1 MGSGISASNEPSYGA
16 VEPDARGG
24 HWTVTRIAVVPAL
37 AAAKLTLKSFK
48 RGLGEERLAGEPLS
62 SNTAL
67 EGVTPL
73 TVPRASTEAD
83 NRSRGEE

>member
-1 MGSGISASNEPSYGA
+1 MSASSEPSYGA

-24 HWTVTRIAVVPAL
+24 HWTVTLMAVVPTL
-37 AAAKLTLKSFK
+37 AAVKLTLKIFK
-48 RGLGEERLAGEPLS
+48 RGLGDAMFAGDPLS
-62 SNTAL
+62 SKTVL

-83 NRSRGEE
+83 NWSRGEE